1 MTAVKDSVAL
11 VTGANRGL
19 GAAIVASLLDHG
31 AGKVYAAARN
41 PDQVTNP
48 AAVPV
53 ALDVTDSESVD
64 DVAARCSDTTILI
77 NNAGVARPGPLVTLK
92 GATDEILTN
101 YLGTLRVSLALAP
114 VLAANGGGAIAAVLS
129 VASFVS
135 RPPLVT
141 YSASKAAEWQLMNG
155 LRQQLK
161 SQHTQVTGV
170 HVGFIDT
177 ELAAE
182 FADAPK
188 HSARDVADAIV
199 EAIDTGRDEL
209 LFDDFT
215 RAVKR
220 ALAEDLS
227 VLYPD

>member
-1 MTAVKDSVAL
+1 MTAVDGGVAL

-31 AGKVYAAARN
+31 ASKVYAGARN
-41 PDQVTNP
+41 PDQVTNA

-53 ALDVTDSESVD
+53 RLDVTDQGSVD
-64 DVAARCSDTTILI
+64 AAAARCSDATILV
-77 NNAGVARPGPLVTLK
+77 NNAGVARSGPLVTVAD
-92 GATDEILTN
+92 ATDEILTN
-101 YLGTLRVSLALAP
+101 YLGTLRVSVAFAP
-114 VLAANGGGAIAAVLS
+114 VLGANGGGAIATVLS
-129 VASFVS
+129 VGSFIS

-182 FADAPK
+182 FADSPK

-199 EAIDTGRDEL
+199 NAIDTGQDEL
-209 LFDDFT
+209 LFDEFT
-215 RAVKR
+215 RETRR
-220 ALAEDLS
+220 ALGRDLS
-227 VLYPD
+227 ALYPD

>member
-1 MTAVKDSVAL
+1 MTAIEDSVVL

-19 GAAIVASLLDHG
+19 GAAIVTALRERG
-31 AGKVYAAARN
+31 AGTVYAAARN
-41 PDQVTNP
+41 PDTITDP
-48 AAVPV
+48 SAVPV
-53 ALDVTDSESVD
+53 QLDVTDQDSVD
-64 DVAARCSDTTILI
+64 NAARRCGDVTILI
-77 NNAGVARPGPLVTLK
+77 NNAGVARSGPVVTLA

-101 YLGTLRVSLALAP
+101 YLGTLRVSLAFAP
-114 VLAANGGGAIAAVLS
+114 VLGANGGGAIASVLS

-161 SQHTQVTGV
+161 PQGTQITSV

-188 HSARDVADAIV
+188 HSARDVAHAIV
-199 EAIDTGRDEL
+199 TAVDAGDDEL
-209 LFDDFT
+209 LFDEFT
-215 RAVKR
+215 RVTRR

-227 VLYPD
+227 VLYPG